1 MPPPSLRPPQAVA
14 DAAALA
20 LAVRASMPPSRRGMT
35 LVGLARARDL
45 SARRTLSVT
54 TIRRMVSFFAR
65 HEVDKAGSTWSARG
79 RGWQAWHGWGGDAGA
94 RWARRVLRELQ
105 GA

>member
-1 MPPPSLRPPQAVA
+1 MPPSLRPPQAVA

-105 GA
+105 GG